1 MKNKKLSVLIK
12 ISILSAMAFII
23 YFIEFPIPV
32 FPQFLQLDFSDI
44 PALLGAF
51 AMGPMAG
58 IAIELIKNAL
68 HLLRTQTVGIGE
80 LANFITGAAFAA
92 TSGAIYKHLK
102 TRKNAFISLI
112 IGTLVMAVI
121 ASAANYYIFLP
132 LYEKYLFPISAIV
145 KMASK
150 VNSAVVDLNTLVV
163 FSILPFNLFK
173 GVVISIIT
181 FLVYKRV
188 SPILH
193 K

>member
-32 FPQFLQLDFSDI
+32 FPQFLQLDLSDI

-58 IAIELIKNAL
+58 VAIELIKNAL
-68 HLLRTQTVGIGE
+68 HLLRTQTLGIGE
-80 LANFITGAAFAA
+80 LANFVVGAAFAA
-92 TSGAIYKHLK
+92 TSGAIYRHLK
-102 TRKNAFISLI
+102 TRKVAFISLI
-112 IGTLVMAVI
+112 SGTLVMAI
-121 ASAANYYIFLP
+121 TASVANYYIFLP

-145 KMASK
+145 QMASK
-150 VNSAVVDLNTLVV
+150 VNSAVVDLNTLIV

-173 GVVISIIT
+173 GVVISAIT
-181 FLVYKRV
+181 FLMYKRV

>member
-58 IAIELIKNAL
+58 VAIELIKNAL
-68 HLLRTQTVGIGE
+68 HLLRTSTLGIGE
-80 LANFITGAAFAA
+80 LANFIVGAAFAA

-102 TRKNAFISLI
+102 TRKVAFISLI
-112 IGTLVMAVI
+112 SGTLVMAI
-121 ASAANYYIFLP
+121 TASVANYYIFLP
-132 LYEKYLFPISAIV
+132 LYEKYLFPISAIIG
-145 KMASK
+145 MASK
-150 VNSAVVDLNTLVV
+150 VNSAVVDLNTLIV

-173 GVVISIIT
+173 GVVISVIT
-181 FLVYKRV
+181 FLMYKRV

>member
-58 IAIELIKNAL
+58 VAIELIKNAL
-68 HLLRTQTVGIGE
+68 HLLRTQTLGIGE
-80 LANFITGAAFAA
+80 LANFVVGAAFAA
-92 TSGAIYKHLK
+92 TSGAIYRHLK
-102 TRKNAFISLI
+102 TRKIAFISLI
-112 IGTLVMAVI
+112 SGTLVMAI
-121 ASAANYYIFLP
+121 TASVTNYYIFLP
-132 LYEKYLFPISAIV
+132 LYEKYLFPISAIIG
-145 KMASK
+145 MASK
-150 VNSAVVDLNTLVV
+150 VNSAVVDLNTLIV

-173 GVVISIIT
+173 GVVISVIT
-181 FLVYKRV
+181 FLMYKRV

>member
-58 IAIELIKNAL
+58 VAIELIKNAL
-68 HLLRTQTVGIGE
+68 HLLRTQTLGIGE
-80 LANFITGAAFAA
+80 LANFVVGAAFAA
-92 TSGAIYKHLK
+92 TSGAIYRHLK
-102 TRKNAFISLI
+102 TRKVAFISLI
-112 IGTLVMAVI
+112 SGTLVMAI
-121 ASAANYYIFLP
+121 TASVANYYIFLP

-145 KMASK
+145 QMASK
-150 VNSAVVDLNTLVV
+150 VNSAVVDLNTLIV

-173 GVVISIIT
+173 GVVISAIT
-181 FLVYKRV
+181 FLMYKRV

>member
-58 IAIELIKNAL
+58 VAIELIKNAL
-68 HLLRTQTVGIGE
+68 HLLRTQTLGIGE
-80 LANFITGAAFAA
+80 LANFVVGAAFAA
-92 TSGAIYKHLK
+92 TSGAIYRHLK
-102 TRKNAFISLI
+102 TRKIAFISLI
-112 IGTLVMAVI
+112 SGTLVMAI
-121 ASAANYYIFLP
+121 TASVTNYYIFLP
-132 LYEKYLFPISAIV
+132 LYEKYLFPISAIIG
-145 KMASK
+145 MASK
-150 VNSAVVDLNTLVV
+150 VNSAVVDLNTLIV

-173 GVVISIIT
+173 GVVISAIT
-181 FLVYKRV
+181 FLMYKRV